1 MRNIHAVGPVDN
13 DRADAC
19 SSAPQTSP
27 GNIVIID
34 HRTLIRD
41 CLARCI
47 GDLLGRAV
55 ATFADKSSWE
65 RLAPRARASLIV
77 VGGMDDARY
86 DEWDATIRA
95 LGAGAPT
102 APVVI
107 LSDMD
112 DKDRVA
118 SSLRCGARAYIP
130 CDTPLEIAIEAL
142 RLVLAGGSFVPP
154 NILQPEPEPEQ
165 TGAGSDAHASGKAL
179 FTARETAV
187 IEALRE
193 GKANKLI
200 ASDLRLSESTVKAH
214 IHNVMKKLC
223 VSNRTQAVVRIA
235 ELANDGER
243 SFNRFLIPDRG

>member
-1 MRNIHAVGPVDN
+1 MRNIHAVGPVDV
-13 DRADAC
+13 DRGDAC
-19 SSAPQTSP
+19 PSEPRTSP

-65 RLAPRARASLIV
+65 RLAPRTQASLII

-86 DEWDATIRA
+86 DELDATIRE

-102 APVVI
+102 APVVV
-107 LSDMD
+107 LADME

-142 RLVLAGGSFVPP
+142 RLVLVGGSFVPP
-154 NILQPEPEPEQ
+154 NILQPEPVQ
-165 TGAGSDAHASGKAL
+165 TSAGSDARASGKAL

-200 ASDLRLSESTVKAH
+200 ASDLRLSESTVKVH

-235 ELANDGER
+235 ELANEGER
-243 SFNRFLIPDRG
+243 SFNRFLIPDRD